1 MGALGVSTWQLLL
14 LVMGKGPDQ
23 YCVGHFILAL
33 LGSETNVPSHLM
45 GLYFWQLF
53 SQETN
58 LLIGEPRLLKAH

>member
-1 MGALGVSTWQLLL
+1 MGAQGVSTWQLLL

-33 LGSETNVPSHLM
+33 LGSETNVPSHLI
-45 GLYFWQLF
+45 GALFLVLYAVF

-58 LLIGEPRLLKAH
+58 LLIGEPRL

>member
-33 LGSETNVPSHLM
+33 LGSETNVPSHLI
-45 GLYFWQLF
+45 GDLF
-53 SQETN
+53 LAAFQSGNKFADWRAKIIES
-58 LLIGEPRLLKAH
+58 